1 YRIRL
6 IVHDGNDQ
14 ATFLLIGASADK
26 FLPRTA
32 SEVNEIY
39 PDGTGILPPDIEA
52 LAGHNLEFEIQLP
65 KENNNGVVG
74 DFIVTSI
81 KGLPHQTGKMGKQS
95 LLKSE
100 FSNRPLQIES
110 HAKPISN
117 AGFPLLEASEI
128 KKEDD
133 KGNNAVTSSANKERK
148 AAPRVNASKRS
159 GKRTTQTPARKVN
172 GVNNVDS
179 ASSDDEQ
186 CLSKLL
192 QNTKRSKSNQS
203 ADDKDNKETLN
214 TRKTSTC
221 TTKTGTKK
229 AKAASVETDAEH
241 IVVEVGVKKTKSCSA
256 LTDSVPKDPPTSTE
270 VKAKRKRQSVKKYAQ
285 A

>member
-159 GKRTTQTPARKVN
+159 GK
-172 GVNNVDS
+172 
-179 ASSDDEQ
+179 
-186 CLSKLL
+186 
-192 QNTKRSKSNQS
+192 
-203 ADDKDNKETLN
+203 
-214 TRKTSTC
+214 STC